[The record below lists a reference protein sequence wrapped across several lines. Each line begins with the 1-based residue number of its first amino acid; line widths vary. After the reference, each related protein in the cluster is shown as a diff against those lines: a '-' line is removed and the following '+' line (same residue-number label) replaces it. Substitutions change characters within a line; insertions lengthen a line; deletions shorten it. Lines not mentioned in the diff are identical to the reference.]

1 MTISSFCLCSGPS
14 VRENQPFETLCQ
26 FQDDAYPVM
35 DTYRSSAKKTLI
47 CTSINQRSNIELPT
61 EENNVFILST
71 KRKSDVNLFKQI
83 Y

>member
-26 FQDDAYPVM
+26 FQDDGYPVM

-61 EENNVFILST
+61 EENMSLYFPQRENPM
-71 KRKSDVNLFKQI
+71 
-83 Y
+83 